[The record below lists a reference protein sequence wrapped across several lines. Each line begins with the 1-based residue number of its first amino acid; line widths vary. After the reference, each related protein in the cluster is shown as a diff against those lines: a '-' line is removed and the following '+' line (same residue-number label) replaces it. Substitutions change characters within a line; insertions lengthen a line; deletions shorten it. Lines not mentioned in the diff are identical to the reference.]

1 MRLRRTRY
9 SVLAAEL
16 RRYGTI
22 TRCTSMKESKPP
34 KWTPIDQT
42 AVEQL
47 SRATNSPGI
56 VYSLGTNQLPQ
67 NLQAMPNAVSYF
79 VSGYT
84 SAQSAVGGVIP
95 GGEIAVVRTAGGLSK
110 AYQFVFGTST
120 DGRVC
125 FTGPFTNFLA
135 HHFSS
140 DSAISVTSLFGAMSN
155 LRK

>member
-1 MRLRRTRY
+1 
-9 SVLAAEL
+9 
-16 RRYGTI
+16 
-22 TRCTSMKESKPP
+22 MKDSKPP

-42 AVEQL
+42 AVDQL
-47 SRATNSPGI
+47 SRATTSPGT

-84 SAQSAVGGVIP
+84 SLESTIGGVIP
-95 GGEIAVVRTAGGLSK
+95 GGEMAVVRTDGELSK

-125 FTGPFTNFLA
+125 FTGPFTNFPA

-140 DSAISVTSLFGAMSN
+140 DSAVSVTALFGAMSN
-155 LRK
+155 LKK

>member
-1 MRLRRTRY
+1 
-9 SVLAAEL
+9 
-16 RRYGTI
+16 
-22 TRCTSMKESKPP
+22 MKDSKPP

-47 SRATNSPGI
+47 SRATSCPGT

-84 SAQSAVGGVIP
+84 SLQSAVGRVIP
-95 GGEIAVVRTAGGLSK
+95 GGEMAVVRTDREISK

-125 FTGPFTNFLA
+125 FTGPFTNFPA
-135 HHFSS
+135 HHFST
-140 DSAISVTSLFGAMSN
+140 DSAISVTALFGAMSN
-155 LRK
+155 LKK